1 MNIFKRFSRRIATA
15 LCALLAALTLLDAA
29 APVAY
34 AAVPPLRQGI
44 YVFYAINK
52 QMCLNSIYALGDDCE
67 IGTDGFNGQ
76 TNEMWIL
83 EHVGTTGYV
92 TLRPMH
98 AKDCYLTGGDQG
110 EVLTLQAGIPN
121 SRYAHWKPIVVG
133 DHNEIVLENRM
144 TRLVVDCTNGH
155 IGPESCGNR
164 YISWERNGYA
174 EAQSLY
180 PVCLSTS
187 TTQLTSAKRVSPA
200 QTTGSLV
207 VSADQSMAVN
217 AGLKK
222 GVGAK
227 VILDGLSSPAET
239 NEVLTW
245 IPRGNNLY
253 SLHFSHAPD
262 ACIAPSDIFQES
274 PIVLKKFNAN
284 DPFCLWEIYQTDGTN
299 GYSFRNAGNFLMM
312 DNLYARTGVANP
324 QISCYYNGDSAQIYY
339 MKKSSSASSITSV
352 IATNTSVSSAE
363 NTILQ
368 RLNDMMNGNY
378 GNGTYEVDTKYQGKW
393 AHEQCK
399 GFAKDVFQSL
409 FGYNI
414 GSTKSKPNN
423 YQISISSSKTSSVGS
438 LTSLPGKNDYTLR
451 NLFDKARAGDFIQI
465 RRWHGG
471 SHSAIFVSS
480 NSNGVTLYECN
491 VDGKNGIIKKT
502 YSWSQFR
509 SDNNVVTVYTAKNY
523 YLH

>member
-1 MNIFKRFSRRIATA
+1 MNIFKCCYRRITTA
-15 LCALLAALTLLDAA
+15 LCALLAALTLMEAA
-29 APVAY
+29 APIAY

-44 YVFYAINK
+44 YAFYTLNK
-52 QMCLNSIYALGDDCE
+52 QMGMNGIYAQGDGCE
-67 IGTDGFNGQ
+67 IGTDFFNAQ
-76 TNEMWIL
+76 LNEVWIL
-83 EHVGTTGYV
+83 EHVGTSGYV

-110 EVLTLQAGIPN
+110 DVLTLQAGIPD

-144 TRLVVDCTNGH
+144 TKLVVDCTNGH

-180 PVCLSTS
+180 AVCLSAS
-187 TTQLTSAKRVSPA
+187 TTQLTPTKRVSPA

-207 VSADQSMAVN
+207 VSANQSMAVN

-262 ACIAPSDIFQES
+262 ACIAPSDIFQDS

-284 DPFCLWEIYQTDGTN
+284 DPFCLWEIYQTGGSN

-312 DNLYARTGVANP
+312 DNLYARSGTANP
-324 QISCYYNGDSAQIYY
+324 QISCYFNGDPAQIYY

-352 IATNTSVSSAE
+352 IVSNTSATSAE

-368 RLNDMMNGNY
+368 RLNAMMNGSY
-378 GNGTYEVDTKYQGKW
+378 GSGTYKVGTKYRGKW

-399 GFAKDVFQSL
+399 GFGKDVFQNI

-414 GSTKSKPNN
+414 GSTKSKPSN
-423 YQISISSSKTSSVGS
+423 YQISISSSKTSAVGS
-438 LTSLPGKNDYTLR
+438 LTSLPNKNDSSLCK
-451 NLFDKARAGDFIQI
+451 LFDKARAGDFVQL

-480 NSNGVTLYECN
+480 DPSGVTLFECN

-502 YSWSQFR
+502 YSWKQFR
-509 SDNNVVTVYTAKNY
+509 SDNNAVTVYTAKNY